1 MATWA
6 YGNIWSNMSEDTMI
20 VASWDK
26 PVLPYHHGQNDSSF
40 LGIQLVIKV
49 MFFGYCVKKTSYI
62 TLHSFND
69 QQKV

>member
-6 YGNIWSNMSEDTMI
+6 YGNIWSNMSEDTI
-20 VASWDK
+20 VVAPWNISA
-26 PVLPYHHGQNDSSF
+26 LPFHYGQNDSPF
-40 LGIQLVIKV
+40 IGIQQVLKV